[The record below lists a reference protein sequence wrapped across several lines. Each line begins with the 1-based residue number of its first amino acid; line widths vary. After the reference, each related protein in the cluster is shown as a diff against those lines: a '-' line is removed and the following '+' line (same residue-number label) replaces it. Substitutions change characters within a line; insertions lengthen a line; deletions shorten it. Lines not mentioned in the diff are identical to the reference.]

1 MGYDQFLHGCVGF
14 LIDHP
19 SEIVVVQIRHDNI
32 LAGSAFPTPAE
43 LSTYVDNAL
52 GQAFDP
58 IACGTLDDMKSLTI
72 VQLRASHKRLI
83 VFPTTDILSTWTK
96 AANTTLN
103 GDSIIA
109 AYEKLEPEQQ
119 KGHALTN
126 LQCQATASEV
136 RDVLVYSF
144 TSPKA

>member
-1 MGYDQFLHGCVGF
+1 M
-14 LIDHP
+14 
-19 SEIVVVQIRHDNI
+19 
-32 LAGSAFPTPAE
+32 
-43 LSTYVDNAL
+43 DNAL

-58 IACGTLDDMKSLTI
+58 IACSTLDDMKSLTI
-72 VQLRASHKRLI
+72 AQLRASHKRLI
-83 VFPTTDILSTWTK
+83 VFPTTDVLSTWTK
-96 AANTTLN
+96 AVNTTLN

-109 AYEKLEPEQQ
+109 AYEKLVPEQQ

-136 RDVLVYSF
+136 RDVLVYSV